1 MEISR
6 LQIEKELK
14 DILLTIID
22 VVPEDLRS
30 DANLIQDLGV
40 DSIKAIEI
48 VIAIDKHFNV
58 SLNDDISQ
66 VTTIAETADI
76 IFNIL
81 NKSK

>member
-66 VTTIAETADI
+66 VTTIAETTDI